1 MIKSVTV
8 TNTKGESLL
17 ISLSDPWA
25 SGFAIS
31 GISGLGPVKA
41 NISVT
46 SYASRDGAVFNS
58 ARVDT
63 RNIVLGMI
71 FVSRGND
78 SVETIRQRTYQYFPV
93 KERVTLRFVTD
104 NREAAIDGY
113 VESNEPDIFNQRES
127 TQISVICPDPYFYDS
142 STSQKVSFLAKVG
155 AFHFPFANE
164 GTDGKTV
171 IMGKITRRLTK
182 SFNYDGEG
190 RTGVV
195 IMLSFLGTV
204 SGKITVENKTTGQ
217 KLIIDTSLFSGGYKL
232 KNADR
237 IQINTNPG
245 SKQVLLAKSSN
256 GAASSSGSNIL
267 NCIAAG
273 SDWIEIVHVENDF
286 AVTADEGQEN
296 IDVSVRTVIRYE
308 GI

>member
-8 TNTKGESLL
+8 TNAKGESLL

-113 VESNEPDIFNQRES
+113 VESNEPDIFNRRES

-164 GTDGKTV
+164 GTDSKTV
-171 IMGKITRRLTK
+171 IMGR
-182 SFNYDGEG
+182 
-190 RTGVV
+190 
-195 IMLSFLGTV
+195 
-204 SGKITVENKTTGQ
+204 
-217 KLIIDTSLFSGGYKL
+217 
-232 KNADR
+232 
-237 IQINTNPG
+237 
-245 SKQVLLAKSSN
+245 
-256 GAASSSGSNIL
+256 
-267 NCIAAG
+267 
-273 SDWIEIVHVENDF
+273 
-286 AVTADEGQEN
+286 
-296 IDVSVRTVIRYE
+296 
-308 GI
+308 